1 MEHRPDVALLDVDLP
16 GVDGLT
22 AAAELARRLP
32 GCRALILTGLGT
44 PDNLRRAVTAGVPG
58 FLLKDCPA
66 RELIDAVRTVAVG
79 GRVFGPRISYPP
91 SRADKDH
98 PR

>member
-1 MEHRPDVALLDVDLP
+1 MHTMEHRPDVALLDIDLP

-22 AAAELARRLP
+22 AAAELAR
-32 GCRALILTGLGT
+32 
-44 PDNLRRAVTAGVPG
+44 
-58 FLLKDCPA
+58 
-66 RELIDAVRTVAVG
+66 IDAVRTVAVG